1 MTSTGSPSS
10 ASPRATAKPYV
21 LRHRGREDIYIRV
34 GSTSQLAAREQQARL
49 FPMGGML
56 HTELM
61 PVSGSSFRDLSKER
75 LTDYLSAIVV
85 GPKTVVRAL
94 RRPGSTRIWRMRC

>member
-56 HTELM
+56 HTEL
-61 PVSGSSFRDLSKER
+61 
-75 LTDYLSAIVV
+75 
-85 GPKTVVRAL
+85 
-94 RRPGSTRIWRMRC
+94 TRIRQLVSRPEQGEAD